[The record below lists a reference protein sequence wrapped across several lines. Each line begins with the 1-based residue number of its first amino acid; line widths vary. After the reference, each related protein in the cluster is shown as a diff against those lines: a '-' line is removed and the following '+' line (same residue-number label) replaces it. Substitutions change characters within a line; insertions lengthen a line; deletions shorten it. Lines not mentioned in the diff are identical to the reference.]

1 MKLSYSWLKDYL
13 KCDLTPAQVAEAMTS
28 IGIEVDGVEESEEI
42 PGGLAGV
49 VVAEVLTCVP
59 HPDSDHLHVTTVN
72 TGSGEPVTVVCGA
85 PNVAA
90 GQKVLLAQIGTV
102 LPGDFKIKK
111 SKIRGVESFGMICA
125 EDELGIGTSHD
136 GIMVLPSEAV
146 PGTPAK
152 EYLHLKTEAV
162 IEYEI
167 TANRVD
173 AASHWGVARDLYA
186 WCVLNKVPAELCSTH
201 TIPLHPQGT
210 EEGSPDTPSVAS
222 LRNISSNES
231 AEVATAP
238 AGASGAIDVTVED
251 STGAPRYCGIT
262 IRGIKVGP
270 SPEWLQ
276 KRLLSIGSHPINNI
290 VDISNFILFELGQPL
305 HTFDAD
311 KIRGGKVIVR
321 RAAEGESIKTL
332 DGVERKLHAS
342 DMVIADTVGPMCIAG
357 VFGGEDSGVTDAT
370 ASVFVESAY
379 FDPASV
385 RKTSKSQGLQTD
397 ASFRF
402 ERGADPEMQ
411 PYALRRAVQLILECA
426 GGEVCGEAL
435 DIFTEL
441 PKRKR
446 IRLNYN
452 RIRSFV
458 GQDISNSEIETILK
472 ALAYEFESRSE
483 EGAVVLAPSYMV
495 DVYRECDVV
504 EEILR
509 IYGYNNINLPA
520 RMKMSVSPTP
530 DPDPEALRNHISNF
544 LAANGFTEIMN
555 NSLTK
560 KEYYTRLTTYPAS
573 ACVDIVNPLS
583 QDLNVMRQ
591 TLLPGALEV
600 VAYNFNRQAGY
611 LKMFEYGSV
620 YRKLEGG
627 DATRLEGY
635 EEHTC
640 FCLTLAG
647 TPEKSWKAAPAK
659 SDYFQLKGYVEL
671 LLRRYGADLY
681 QMWAEPAPADIFSDG
696 VCYKLPG
703 KGQVLVT
710 MGVVNPSLCRSF
722 GIRQQVVA
730 AEISWPVLLDLVSR
744 NKVGFKELPKF
755 PEVRRDLALLLDENV
770 SYADLRA
777 AAFKQA
783 KKLLRQV
790 GLFDVYRGDKIPA
803 GKKQYA
809 LSFVIRDEE
818 RTLTDQDTERLMDRL
833 LQMFRN
839 DFGAELR

>member
-28 IGIEVDGVEESEEI
+28 IGIEVDGVEETEEI

-49 VVAEVLTCVP
+49 VVAEVLTCEP
-59 HPDSDHLHVTTVN
+59 HPDSDHLHITTVN
-72 TGSGEPVTVVCGA
+72 AGSGEPLTVVCGA

-136 GIMVLPSEAV
+136 GIMVLPADAV

-152 EYLHLKTEAV
+152 EFLHLKTEAV

-186 WCVLNKVPAELCSTH
+186 WCVVNGVKAELLD
-201 TIPLHPQGT
+201 PAAAKRY
-210 EEGSPDTPSVAS
+210 GSP
-222 LRNISSNES
+222 RERS
-231 AEVATAP
+231 A
-238 AGASGAIDVTVED
+238 AGAVEVKVD
-251 STGAPRYCGIT
+251 DPTGAPRYCGIT
-262 IRGIKVGP
+262 IRDIKVGP

-311 KIRGGKVIVR
+311 KIRGGRVIVR
-321 RAAEGESIKTL
+321 RAAEGEIIKTL
-332 DGVERKLHAS
+332 DGVERKLSAS
-342 DMVIADTVGPMCIAG
+342 DVVIADTEGPMCIAG
-357 VFGGEDSGVTDAT
+357 VFGGEDSGVTDGT
-370 ASVFVESAY
+370 VNVFVESAY
-379 FDPASV
+379 FDPASI

-402 ERGADPEMQ
+402 ERGADPFMQ

-426 GGEVCGEAL
+426 GGKVCGEAL
-435 DIFTEL
+435 DICPKL
-441 PKRKR
+441 PERKR
-446 IRLNYN
+446 IELDYN
-452 RIRSFV
+452 RIRNFI
-458 GQDISNSEIETILK
+458 GKPISNSEMESILE
-472 ALAYEFESRSE
+472 ALCYTFESRTAD
-483 EGAVVLAPSYMV
+483 GAVVLAPSYMV

-509 IYGYNNINLPA
+509 IYGYNNIDLPA
-520 RMKMSVSPTP
+520 RMKMSVAPTP
-530 DPDPEALRNHISNF
+530 DPDPEALRNSISNF

-560 KEYYTRLTTYPAS
+560 KDYYTQLNTYPAS

-591 TLLPGALEV
+591 TLIPGALEV
-600 VAYNFNRQAGY
+600 VAYNFNRQVGA
-611 LKMFEYGSV
+611 LKMFEYGNV
-620 YRKLEGG
+620 YRKLEGR
-627 DATRLEGY
+627 DATKLEAY
-635 EEHTC
+635 EEHSC

-647 TPEKSWKAAPAK
+647 TPEKSWKAAPVR

-696 VCYKLPG
+696 VSYKVPG
-703 KGQVLVT
+703 KGRLLVN
-710 MGVVNPSLCRSF
+710 MGIVNPALCRRF
-722 GIRQQVVA
+722 GIKQQVVI
-730 AEISWPVLLDLVSR
+730 AEISWPALLELVSR
-744 NKVGFKELPKF
+744 DKVAFKELPKF
-755 PEVRRDLALLLDENV
+755 PEVRRDLALLLDEGV

-783 KKLLRQV
+783 RKLLRQV

-818 RTLTDQDTERLMDRL
+818 KTLTDQDTENLMDRL
-833 LQMFRN
+833 LQMFRK